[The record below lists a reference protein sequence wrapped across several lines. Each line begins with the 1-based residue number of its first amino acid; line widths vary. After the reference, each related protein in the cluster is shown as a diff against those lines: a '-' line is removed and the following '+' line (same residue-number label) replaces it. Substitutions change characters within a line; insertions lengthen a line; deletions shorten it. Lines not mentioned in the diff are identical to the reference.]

1 LADDVIADQR
11 VDPSA
16 AGNSVGGSSTVSE
29 QPSRWRGPRR
39 WLIALGMVV
48 VCAAL
53 AFLYFRQS
61 LTAQFTSDGAG
72 DVLQGQAMLDG
83 NPLLRGW
90 WTTDVSFYTTEL
102 PEYALVTAI
111 RGVAPNVQ
119 HICGALTYMLTV
131 LLTALVARGRER
143 GAAGLCRAGVAVA
156 ITLAL
161 TVTGSAGL
169 FLEDPNHAGTA
180 VPVLLFLLILDYAD
194 PRASNQAGLQ
204 LGGWLRR
211 RWVIPVAACAVLT
224 VAEIGDELT
233 LAAAIV
239 PLAAVCA
246 IRLVAGRRNSGE
258 QSSEQAGKQ
267 RRAPASLEW
276 LLLAAGVVAAALA
289 WLANHLIRALGGFDL
304 QPVNGV
310 GVAPLSRIPANASM
324 LWQGIVILFGA
335 NQPGTPH
342 QPQQIKVHPLLVAM
356 ADLHVVGL
364 VLVLV
369 GLVVGGIV
377 LAGSV
382 LAGSVLAG
390 PVLAGPVS
398 GGPVLSGAAFRLRGD
413 RLRADRVT
421 QVLVAAIVVLL
432 AFGVFSTLL
441 RSRSYIHEVAVL
453 MPLGAALAAR
463 VLVPL
468 AADKLPGRLRTASVV
483 ALGVWVALAAA
494 EVGYTATW
502 PATPPAQQAVASW
515 LASQHEYDGLSGY
528 WQATSTTVTSGGKVL
543 VAGITLPGQSLPGQ
557 SVPGQLMSNR
567 ADAYQWESSAAW
579 YQPTR
584 HDATFVIALTDPGA
598 SGGGLSGAAA
608 RATFGA
614 PAAQHQ
620 IGDEVIMLYN
630 YNLLTRVNQ

>member
-11 VDPSA
+11 VDPST
-16 AGNSVGGSSTVSE
+16 AGNSVGGSSAADNGAASE

-39 WLIALGMVV
+39 WLIALGVAV

-61 LTAQFTSDGAG
+61 LTASFTSDGAG

-119 HICGALTYMLTV
+119 HICGALTYTLTV

-143 GAAGLCRAGVAVA
+143 GAVGLCRAGVAVA

-194 PRASNQAGLQ
+194 PSASNQAGLQ

-224 VAEIGDELT
+224 AAEIGDELT

-246 IRLVAGRRNSGE
+246 IRLVAGRRDRGERSG
-258 QSSEQAGKQ
+258 EQAGKQ

-304 QPVNGV
+304 QPVNGI

-335 NQPGTPH
+335 NQPSTPH
-342 QPQQIKVHPLLVAM
+342 QPQQIKTHPLVVAM

-364 VLVLV
+364 VLALV
-369 GLVVGGIV
+369 GLVVGG
-377 LAGSV
+377 L
-382 LAGSVLAG
+382 VLAG
-390 PVLAGPVS
+390 PVLGGRVS
-398 GGPVLSGAAFRLRGD
+398 GVAAFRLRGA

-421 QVLVAAIVVLL
+421 QVLVAAILVLL

-453 MPLGAALAAR
+453 MPLGATLAAR
-463 VLVPL
+463 VLVPT

-483 ALGVWVALAAA
+483 ALGAWVALAAA

-515 LASQHEYDGLSGY
+515 LVSQHEYDGLSGY

-557 SVPGQLMSNR
+557 SVAGQLMSNR

-579 YQPTR
+579 YQPTQ

-598 SGGGLSGAAA
+598 SGGGVSVAAA

-630 YNLLTRVNQ
+630 YNLLTRVNR